1 MKPLIVAN
9 WKMNGSRRDL
19 ESFVPA
25 LQAGLPDPET
35 AARGIVCPP
44 FPYLVT
50 LAELTR
56 GTAIGV
62 GAQNVHASPKGAFTG
77 EIAVAMLQD
86 VGADTCIVGHSERR
100 QLFGETD
107 AQIREKLQALRGA
120 GLLAILC
127 VGETLDQR
135 ESDQHESVVEA
146 QVRGALADADAAT
159 LSGLAVA
166 YEPVWAI
173 GTGKTATPE
182 QANAMHAV
190 IRRVLDAIVS
200 PASGAGVP
208 ILYGGSVNADNAASL
223 LGQPEIN
230 GALVGGASL
239 KADSFLAIINQ
250 AKA

>member
-1 MKPLIVAN
+1 
-9 WKMNGSRRDL
+9 
-19 ESFVPA
+19 
-25 LQAGLPDPET
+25 
-35 AARGIVCPP
+35 
-44 FPYLVT
+44 
-50 LAELTR
+50 
-56 GTAIGV
+56 
-62 GAQNVHASPKGAFTG
+62 
-77 EIAVAMLQD
+77 

-100 QLFGETD
+100 QLYGETD
-107 AQIREKLQALRGA
+107 EQIRDKLLALRSA

-127 VGETLDQR
+127 VGETLEQR
-135 ESDQHESVVEA
+135 EANQHETVVER
-146 QVRGALADADAAT
+146 QLRGALMGADAAM

-173 GTGKTATPE
+173 GTGRTATPE

-190 IRRVLDAIVS
+190 IRKALGAIVA
-200 PASGAGVP
+200 PEAAADVP